1 MLESRTEF
9 AAALIG
15 DSIVVAGGWQ
25 GQSYTSTCEQLSI
38 RVGSDEEAR
47 RWQPLHSMTT
57 ERGIT
62 MDFLLEIAWLSL
74 VDSISSSPDI

>member
-1 MLESRTEF
+1 MLESRTGF

-15 DSIVVAGGWQ
+15 DSIVVAGGFQ
-25 GQSYTSTCEQLSI
+25 GQSYISTCEQLSI

-57 ERGIT
+57 ERVSHHG
-62 MDFLLEIAWLSL
+62 LSFGDCM
-74 VDSISSSPDI
+74 VVVGGFNKQRHH